1 MTTATTSK
9 IAQQIT
15 ITRQNKNRSLIAD
28 FDSMTGITSDEQ
40 HVEFSRAMW
49 AWINVDSGKRVEI
62 GAGITWVT
70 LETE

>member
-9 IAQQIT
+9 TART
-15 ITRQNKNRSLIAD
+15 IETSRRNQNRSLIAD
-28 FDSMTGITSDEQ
+28 FDSMTGITSDDQ
-40 HVEFSRAMW
+40 HVEFVQCMW
-49 AWINVDSGKRVEI
+49 AWINVDTGARVEI